1 MPRNLVVCCDGTWN
15 TIDQREGGVLTPTNV
30 ARIYNALA
38 DVDAQGQ
45 PQIKYYHP
53 GVGTD
58 PKLWDRIAGG
68 ATGAGLDR
76 NIMSAYHW
84 LADNYQAGDKI
95 YLFGFSRGA
104 YTARSLGG
112 FMLYGGLINGN
123 DAQGK
128 ELPVPKI
135 WEQIER
141 MFFKG
146 YRAKKE
152 KTSDWPDLGFHAS
165 PKIHFIGV
173 WDTVG
178 ALGIPDD
185 QALLNL
191 FDTSDEHKFHDTA
204 LSKDVTYARHAIAL
218 DEKRDSFQPTLW
230 QPNGVS
236 DLKQVWFPGV
246 HSDVGGGYRET
257 GLSDGALE
265 WMIGE
270 AAAAGLAFDPK
281 MTTQIQSNFQ
291 DAMHDSWTSVFK
303 ILPNRPRSMPNFS
316 TTAVVPPPDRPFTP
330 SPVGQPI
337 HYLHQSTIDRRAN
350 PPITDA
356 PYRRICRLPTG
367 SSVAFDVYALQ
378 PWNATGLWLERGRT
392 YTFSAKGEWV
402 DSSIPCGPDGT
413 DDGNFHAG
421 ELVQSV
427 LSLVGEFEQLW
438 KKIAKNPQADFKGTK
453 RHDRI
458 DGKRIP
464 WFCLVGA
471 IANGGTANANGEPEP
486 HETFKIGSGCTYTPK
501 ESGYFYA
508 YANDAWNFY
517 DNNRGSV
524 SLTVTLP

>member
-1 MPRNLVVCCDGTWN
+1 MARNLVVCCDGTWN
-15 TIDQREGGVLTPTNV
+15 TLDQREGGVLIPTNV
-30 ARIYNALA
+30 ARIYNATA
-38 DVDAQGQ
+38 DTDALGQ
-45 PQIKYYHP
+45 PQVRYYHP

-58 PKLWDRIAGG
+58 PKMWDRIAGG

-76 NIMSAYHW
+76 NIMSAYQW
-84 LADNYQAGDKI
+84 LSTNYQTGDRI
-95 YLFGFSRGA
+95 WLFGFSRGA

-112 FMLYGGLINGN
+112 FILRCGLIDGTN
-123 DAQGK
+123 
-128 ELPVPKI
+128 LPVSELWANI
-135 WEQIER
+135 DR
-141 MFFKG
+141 MFRKG
-146 YRAKKE
+146 YRGHVETNADWNFALHAFPANE
-152 KTSDWPDLGFHAS
+152 K
-165 PKIHFIGV
+165 KIHFIGV

-191 FDTSDEHKFHDTA
+191 FDTTDEHKFHDTNLGA
-204 LSKDVTYARHAIAL
+204 DVAYARHAIAL

-265 WMIGE
+265 WMIAE
-270 AAAAGLAFDPK
+270 ASAGGLAFNPK
-281 MTTQIQSNFQ
+281 MTAQIKSDFQ

-303 ILPNRPRSMPNFS
+303 ILPNRPRSMPDFS
-316 TTAVVPPPDRPFTP
+316 TTAVVPPPDKPFTP
-330 SPVGQPI
+330 SPIGQPV
-337 HYLHQSTIDRRAN
+337 HYLHPSTINRRN
-350 PPITDA
+350 EPPITDA
-356 PYRRICRLPTG
+356 PYRLTCALPAGT
-367 SSVAFDVYALQ
+367 SQSFDIYALQ
-378 PWNATGLWLERGRT
+378 PWNATGLWLTKGRD
-392 YTFSAKGEWV
+392 YTFSATGEWV

-413 DDGNFHAG
+413 DDGDFHAG
-421 ELVQSV
+421 ELVQSIFSV
-427 LSLVGEFEQLW
+427 VGEFEELW
-438 KKIAKNPQADFKGTK
+438 KKVAKNPQADLKGTK

-458 DGKRIP
+458 NGERVA

-486 HETFKIGSGCTYTPK
+486 HETFKIGSGCRYTPK

-524 SLTVTLP
+524 TLTVTSS